1 MSDKNTIHK
10 IRCKSALKF
19 KRRITLFCTAIVAA
33 ICVLAIEAVVH
44 ARKAAFEGA
53 RLNASNVSAAFEEQ
67 VRSTLAFVSGASDLI
82 VNRIRTHEPV
92 DLPRLRADVP
102 KLLGP
107 AINVTVV
114 GADGRVV
121 ATTLSND
128 ARAIDLSDRDY
139 FLAHRDNPALGLVVG
154 KPVEGKIAKRVV
166 LPIARRLTSE
176 NGSFA
181 GVVVFSIDPRLLTG
195 LHREVNLG
203 QAGTLTLMSKSGQV
217 LARYTSTSG
226 FDAASMGQPMPE
238 ILEGI
243 GATAAETGSFI
254 RKSPVDDVER
264 IYSWRAV
271 PDFPLIAVVG
281 LGKAESIAAANYQA
295 RIVFGIGIVALS
307 LPLIMMTILNRQIA
321 QRIRDSLAL
330 DAESDRVRQ
339 EHTALLTITE
349 ELARE
354 RVKLRKTNEELATAK
369 ARAEEASHAKSA
381 FLANMSHEL
390 RTPLNAILG
399 FSEIIRDRL
408 FGDDIE
414 RYSAYASDIN
424 RSGTHLLSVVNA
436 VLDVTKI
443 EAGKLDLM
451 EEQVDLEDLLDE
463 VLLAVEQQARKS
475 ALRLSSSL
483 PDHAVSVYGDRTK
496 LLQILINLLSNAI
509 KFTPTGGQV
518 ALNAVLRDD
527 RGLDLSVRDTGI
539 GMSAA
544 DIEKALEIFNQVD
557 SCLSKRFEGAGLGLP
572 LAVKLSEL
580 HGGTLSVES
589 ALGEGTLVTL
599 SLPSSR
605 VSVRDREIRRNIHA
619 GFRRAYKIAS

>member
-1 MSDKNTIHK
+1 
-10 IRCKSALKF
+10 
-19 KRRITLFCTAIVAA
+19 
-33 ICVLAIEAVVH
+33 
-44 ARKAAFEGA
+44 
-53 RLNASNVSAAFEEQ
+53 
-67 VRSTLAFVSGASDLI
+67 
-82 VNRIRTHEPV
+82 
-92 DLPRLRADVP
+92 
-102 KLLGP
+102 
-107 AINVTVV
+107 
-114 GADGRVV
+114 
-121 ATTLSND
+121 
-128 ARAIDLSDRDY
+128 
-139 FLAHRDNPALGLVVG
+139 
-154 KPVEGKIAKRVV
+154 
-166 LPIARRLTSE
+166 
-176 NGSFA
+176 
-181 GVVVFSIDPRLLTG
+181 LTG

>member
-1 MSDKNTIHK
+1 
-10 IRCKSALKF
+10 
-19 KRRITLFCTAIVAA
+19 VAA